1 MAFLIPALGDRR
13 ADSPFPAVP
22 TGGSF
27 ESALSGQS
35 NFKDNDRYSMGL
47 ATEPIEGNSLTQ
59 YLRSLNNYSGLS
71 GQTNLTTGGRMAGQS
86 GDYWSRILS
95 GNPSAIAQA
104 MAPTINA
111 TNAAYKS
118 AANTVD
124 KFAPMGGGRSST
136 MANAPYAHAGAM
148 SNIIAQAQPLAAQ
161 NLATL
166 GTTEQSLGLQQLQ
179 QALASL
185 LGMRGQD
192 VTEHGQAMDM
202 ATALAGNLMG
212 GVSSGINTAM
222 QTGNAGFSNP
232 RYV

>member
-1 MAFLIPALGDRR
+1 MAFLIPTLGDRR

-27 ESALSGQS
+27 EKALSGQS
-35 NFKDNDRYSMGL
+35 NFRDNDRYSLGL
-47 ATEPIEGNSLTQ
+47 ATEPIEGNSMTQ

-124 KFAPMGGGRSST
+124 KFAPMGGGRSSV

-161 NLATL
+161 SLATL
-166 GTTEQSLGLQQLQ
+166 GTAEQNIGLSQLQ

-185 LGMRGQD
+185 LEMRGQD
-192 VTEHGQAMDM
+192 VNEHGQSMS
-202 ATALAGNLMG
+202 LAGQLG
-212 GVSSGINTAM
+212 SSALGLYGSLYG
-222 QTGNAGFSNP
+222 QNAK
-232 RYV
+232 